1 MNELEFSTLRS
12 MRSHQ
17 VLEDEG
23 TNETA
28 NDLIQQSR
36 SRQVSAQEAAAKS
49 SSKAD
54 NVIHQDGI
62 PREVLIAPPK
72 PASDLELDTAST
84 THLQTLIKQ
93 SVENVGL
100 QDRSWEV
107 SHIALHCTVCT
118 VVVQECHGLMLA
130 LNHLTDATTK

>member
-1 MNELEFSTLRS
+1 VNELEFSSLRS

-17 VLEDEG
+17 VLPDEG

-28 NDLIQQSR
+28 NDVMQQSR

-49 SSKAD
+49 AGKVD
-54 NVIHQDGI
+54 NIVHQDGV
-62 PREVLIAPPK
+62 PREVLVAPPK

-84 THLQTLIKQ
+84 THLHTLIKQ

-107 SHIALHCTVCT
+107 SYRHALHVHPCQCKS
-118 VVVQECHGLMLA
+118 A
-130 LNHLTDATTK
+130 